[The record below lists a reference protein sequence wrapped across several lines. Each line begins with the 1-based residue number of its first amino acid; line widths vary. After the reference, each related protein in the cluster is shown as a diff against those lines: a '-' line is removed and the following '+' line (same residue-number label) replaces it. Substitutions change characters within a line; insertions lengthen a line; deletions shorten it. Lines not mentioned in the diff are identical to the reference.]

1 MKKIIFL
8 TLVAVVFLIAAPVII
23 HQLQPSERR
32 SLVGA
37 SPDPARYEEVRFH
50 NEEQAV
56 DLAGM
61 LFLPQGEGPFPA
73 AVIIHGSGTSNRANR
88 WYLTLAHYL
97 QDHGIAVLLPDK
109 RGSERSGGDWRQA
122 SFEDLATDTLAAI
135 HFLSVQRGPA
145 ISRIGVIGMSQ
156 GGWIAPV
163 VADRSPYVAFL
174 VSVVG
179 SAVTTHQQFL
189 YEEDHN
195 LRQMGMLPGISL
207 AVAYPATLVHR
218 AWAQR
223 EFWSSVGNFDP
234 LPYWERLAIP
244 ALALFGEADTN
255 TPSAR
260 SAALLREL
268 DNPDIEVR
276 VYAGSG
282 HALDDPPEV
291 GNRLF
296 RQDALNDIVEFIR
309 ATGD

>member
-1 MKKIIFL
+1 MKK
-8 TLVAVVFLIAAPVII
+8 TLVFLLLALLVLIAGPVLV
-23 HQLQPSERR
+23 HQLQTPERR
-32 SLVGA
+32 SLEGETL
-37 SPDPARYEEVRFH
+37 DPARYEEVQFR
-50 NEEQAV
+50 NERQAI
-56 DLAGM
+56 DLAGL
-61 LFLPQGEGPFPA
+61 LFAPAGDGPHPA
-73 AVIIHGSGTSNRANR
+73 VVIIHGSGTSNRANR

-135 HFLSVQRGPA
+135 RFLSVQRGPA

-189 YEEDHN
+189 FEEDHN

-276 VYAGSG
+276 VYTGSG
-282 HALDDPPEV
+282 HALEDPPEV

>member
-1 MKKIIFL
+1 MTKA
-8 TLVAVVFLIAAPVII
+8 LVILLLVLLVLIAGPVLI
-23 HQLQPSERR
+23 HQLQSPEPR
-32 SLVGA
+32 SFEGETLDA
-37 SPDPARYEEVRFH
+37 ARYEEVRFR
-50 NEEQAV
+50 NERQAI
-56 DLAGM
+56 DLAGL
-61 LFLPQGEGPFPA
+61 LFMPAGRGPFPA

-88 WYLTLAHYL
+88 WYLTLTHYL
-97 QDHGIAVLLPDK
+97 QDNGIAVLLPDK
-109 RGSERSGGDWRQA
+109 RGSEQSGGDWRQA

-135 HFLSVQRGPA
+135 RFLSVQRRTE
-145 ISRIGVIGMSQ
+145 ISHIGVIGMSQ
-156 GGWIAPV
+156 GGWIAPI

-207 AVAYPATLVHR
+207 ALAYPATFVHR
-218 AWAQR
+218 TWVQH
-223 EFWSSVGNFDP
+223 EFWSRVGDFDP
-234 LPYWERLAIP
+234 LPFWERLAIP
-244 ALALFGEADTN
+244 ALALYGETDTN

-268 DNPDIEVR
+268 DNPDIQVR
-276 VYAGSG
+276 IYAGSG
-282 HALDDPPEV
+282 HALEDPPGA

-296 RQDALNDIVEFIR
+296 RQDVLTDIVEFIG